1 MSKTK
6 SKSRRA
12 LRLIHCRSLP
22 EREANF
28 FISPGLKSAQTTVDS
43 VLVPSSMKASLP
55 RPQVIVAVGWLATAA
70 IAFCVGRLTI
80 PAETSSAAGGASS
93 DAANRKGKN
102 GSGASQDAEAAQA
115 GSRGSQFAL
124 GEDGTPLT
132 LEKLTNGQPLEKW
145 VKHLMAE
152 EDSLVRMTGFMRLLG
167 VLKDPAD
174 LKAALEAINLRAD
187 RGFSRSSRFTEYGM
201 LLEKWTQLDPKGAI
215 EFAEGR
221 SREEKYIAS
230 STVLRTWT
238 RTDPAAAIAWAQAKG
253 KETAG
258 AEDQGGGPG
267 GPGGW
272 GGQSSALS
280 TVLTQLARADLDRA
294 LTVASTETFDRRSR
308 TLDTLAS
315 ELVSQRTL
323 DGARKAI
330 DAMPAG
336 SLRDGLISQLAS
348 QFAAKDAP
356 GTADWVL
363 GLPASDAKSR
373 ALAETIAE
381 WAKKDATAAGGFL
394 AKLPA
399 TAEADRSRESYAN
412 AVVKKDPLGAIAW
425 ATAIT
430 DEERQRRAVESVAR
444 TWIKEDATTATAW
457 VAESTLPDDL
467 KKRIETPRPT
477 GGPGGFN
484 GRGRGPGN

>member
-1 MSKTK
+1 
-6 SKSRRA
+6 
-12 LRLIHCRSLP
+12 
-22 EREANF
+22 
-28 FISPGLKSAQTTVDS
+28 
-43 VLVPSSMKASLP
+43 MKASFP
-55 RPQVIVAVGWLATAA
+55 RPQVIAAIGWIATAA

-80 PAETSSAAGGASS
+80 PAETSATAGGASS
-93 DAANRKGKN
+93 DAANRNGKN
-102 GSGASQDAEAAQA
+102 GSAAGRDAEGAQP

-132 LEKLTNGQPLEKW
+132 LEKLTNGQPLDKW
-145 VKHLMAE
+145 VKRLMAE
-152 EDSLVRMTGFMRLLG
+152 EDSLVRMAGFMRLLE

-187 RGFSRSSRFTEYGM
+187 RGFGRSSRFTEYGM
-201 LLEKWTQLDPKGAI
+201 LLEKWTQLDAKGAV
-215 EFAEGR
+215 EFAESR
-221 SREEKYIAS
+221 SREEKYIGT

-253 KETAG
+253 KEAAG

-280 TVLTQLARADLDRA
+280 TVLTQLARTDLDRA
-294 LTVASTETFDRRSR
+294 LTVAAAETFDRRSR
-308 TLDTLAS
+308 TVDTLAS

-330 DAMPAG
+330 DEMAAG
-336 SLRDGLISQLAS
+336 SLRDGLISQLAG

-363 GLPASDAKSR
+363 SLPAGDAKSR
-373 ALAETIAE
+373 ALAETVAA
-381 WAKKDATAAGGFL
+381 WAKKDATAAGSFL

-412 AVVKKDPLGAIAW
+412 AVVKKDPVGAIAW

-444 TWIKEDATTATAW
+444 TWIKEDAPTAKAW
-457 VAESTLPDDL
+457 VAQSTLPDDV
-467 KKRIETPRPT
+467 KKRIEAPPRG
-477 GGPGGFN
+477 GGP